1 MRLTL
6 SDVRAYIASLGIATC
21 VYAGNLDTKKTESI
35 GVYDRA
41 SKSAYTQSVGS
52 ERGYNTKEITLLVHW
67 NKSPT
72 ESEAAAFKVFSALEA
87 GSASNIAF
95 IIPKNNEPVPVG
107 TDSSGIFEYVIDAD
121 FFYTIRKE

>member
-87 GSASNIAF
+87 EAQAI
-95 IIPKNNEPVPVG
+95 
-107 TDSSGIFEYVIDAD
+107 
-121 FFYTIRKE
+121 